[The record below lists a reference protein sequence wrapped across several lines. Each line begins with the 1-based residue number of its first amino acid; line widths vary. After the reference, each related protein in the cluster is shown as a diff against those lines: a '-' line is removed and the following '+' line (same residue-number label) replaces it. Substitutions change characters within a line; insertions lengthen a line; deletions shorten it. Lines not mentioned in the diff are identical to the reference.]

1 MKKNKSKKIELVKE
15 NELKT
20 EKSDGIQLGNDSVVF
35 NFDLEEIEA
44 NKRGSVYKRYGV
56 SVDFKRTV
64 RVPDDG
70 KDYPLPAGL
79 GNFQIRPASGIIENH
94 LLRDAEDIFMIPM
107 HKEEALW
114 INFNSL
120 GYEEWPCLIKVSV
133 GMVNAITGKTSQS
146 DNKKKIQDYMV
157 VPEQPWLDGL
167 KVEDVTVRQFVALER
182 GKGYTF

>member
-35 NFDLEEIEA
+35 NFDMKGCDNIIQD
-44 NKRGSVYKRYGV
+44 SVYKKYGV

-79 GNFQIRPASGIIENH
+79 GNFQISPASGIIENH
-94 LLRDAEDIFMIPM
+94 MLRDAEDIFMIPM

-114 INFNSL
+114 INFNS
-120 GYEEWPCLIKVSV
+120 
-133 GMVNAITGKTSQS
+133 
-146 DNKKKIQDYMV
+146 
-157 VPEQPWLDGL
+157 
-167 KVEDVTVRQFVALER
+167 F
-182 GKGYTF
+182 